1 MLLLRFKQEVERISG
16 TELKRISN
24 KMAAQKVKERAL
36 RLKLLERC
44 QGLCELCHRA
54 PDWRGLS
61 KHEKIFRSQ
70 GGDPLDPDNCLM
82 LCGVCHDLK
91 HGIID
96 K

>member
-1 MLLLRFKQEVERISG
+1 MK

-61 KHEKIFRSQ
+61 KHEIKFRSQ
-70 GGDPLDPDNCLM
+70 GGNPLDEDNCLM
-82 LCGVCHDLK
+82 LCGVCHSK
-91 HGIID
+91 EHHI
-96 K
+96 KER